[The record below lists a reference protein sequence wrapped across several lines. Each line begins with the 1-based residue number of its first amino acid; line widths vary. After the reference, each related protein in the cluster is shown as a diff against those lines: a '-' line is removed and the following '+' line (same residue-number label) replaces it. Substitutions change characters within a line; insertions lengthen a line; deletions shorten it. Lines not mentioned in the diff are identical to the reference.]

1 MLVYFFEY
9 IFLFNNDISLVPIS
23 NKIIFLLFFSINL
36 IDKAIFEYNYFCIFI
51 IFKKY
56 LN

>member
-1 MLVYFFEY
+1 MLVYFYEY
-9 IFLFNNDISLVPIS
+9 IFLFNNGIFLVPII
-23 NKIIFLLFFSINL
+23 NKKIYFVIFPINL